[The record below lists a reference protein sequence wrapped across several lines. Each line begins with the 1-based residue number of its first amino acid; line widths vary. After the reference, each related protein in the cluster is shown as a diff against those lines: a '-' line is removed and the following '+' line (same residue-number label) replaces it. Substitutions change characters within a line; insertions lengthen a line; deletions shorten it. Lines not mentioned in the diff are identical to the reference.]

1 MKEAAAGELWRAL
14 ASISEISGPHR
25 ELSRA
30 LRLPDLDPV
39 AQTEL
44 FILQLPPYASRYLS
58 PDAMLGGEDADRVA
72 GLWRVL
78 GLTPPPEPDHL
89 ASILGLYAG
98 LCDAEVAAR
107 SLAEESP
114 PRRVREVL
122 FWEHIATW
130 LPPYLLQVSNLGD
143 AAQRAWAELVLDAVA
158 AEAAILP
165 VPKARPLTFREA
177 PAPVGPDTP
186 TGDAI
191 EAVLVPARSG
201 LIITKSALARASVE
215 IGAGLRLGE
224 RRYTLQ
230 ALLDQDPGG
239 TLTWLC
245 GESSAWRRTLLR
257 LPVSLTHVIDVWSGR
272 VAATEVRLSEL
283 AKAALAAAS
292 A

>member
-1 MKEAAAGELWRAL
+1 MKEAAPGELWRAL
-14 ASISEISGPHR
+14 GSISEISGPHR

-58 PDAMLGGEDADRVA
+58 PDAMLGGEAADRVA

-98 LCDAEVAAR
+98 LCDAEVEAGSR
-107 SLAEESP
+107 AEDSP

-130 LPPYLLQVSNLGD
+130 LPQYLLQVSNLGD
-143 AAQRAWAELVLDAVA
+143 AAQQAWAELVLDAVA
-158 AEAAILP
+158 REAAILP
-165 VPKARPLTFREA
+165 VPNARPPASSEA
-177 PAPVGPDTP
+177 PPSVGPDTP
-186 TGDAI
+186 ASDVI
-191 EAVLVPARSG
+191 EDVLVPARSG
-201 LIITKSALARASVE
+201 LIVTKSALVRASVE

-224 RRYTLQ
+224 RRYILQ

-245 GESSAWRRTLLR
+245 VESSAWGRTLQR
-257 LPVSLTHVIDVWSGR
+257 LPLSLAPVVDVWSGR
-272 VAATEVRLSEL
+272 AAATEARLSEL
-283 AKAALAAAS
+283 AEMAVAAAS
-292 A
+292 L

>member
-1 MKEAAAGELWRAL
+1 MNEAAAGELWRAL
-14 ASISEISGPHR
+14 GSISEISGPHR
-25 ELSRA
+25 ALSRA

-58 PDAMLGGEDADRVA
+58 SDATLGGETADRVA

-98 LCDAEVAAR
+98 LCDAEVAAGSR
-107 SLAEESP
+107 AEDSP

-143 AAQRAWAELVLDAVA
+143 AAQRAWAELLLGAVA

-165 VPKARPLTFREA
+165 VPTARPPAFREA
-177 PAPVGPDTP
+177 PPPVGPDTP
-186 TGDAI
+186 ASAVF
-191 EAVLVPARSG
+191 EEVLVPARSG
-201 LIITKSALARASVE
+201 LILTKFALARASVE

-224 RRYTLQ
+224 RRYALQ

-257 LPVSLTHVIDVWSGR
+257 LPVSLAHVIADWSGR
-272 VAATEVRLSEL
+272 AAATEARLSDL
-283 AKAALAAAS
+283 AEAAS
-292 A
+292 AAAG